1 MPVSES
7 LLATVKRI
15 GFVQIDSV
23 DTVARAHH
31 MILSA
36 RRRDYRP
43 SQLSD
48 LLEAERSL
56 FENWTHDASAIPTA
70 FYPHWRLRFRRGAA
84 RLRERWRTWRRAGFE
99 EKFDGVLDHI
109 RRNGPVMARELRDG
123 SRRKGTG
130 WWDWHPSKTALEYL
144 WRTGELAVTRREGFQ
159 KVFDLTERVIP
170 QMHRSPT
177 PEERETLDWACSSA
191 LDRLGFA
198 TPGEIAAFW
207 ATATPSEAKAWC
219 ATRLAEGELAEIE
232 VEGAAPD
239 RIRKVVARPDGIGE
253 PVPAPKRIRV
263 ISPFDPLIRDRRR
276 TEWLFG
282 FSYTIEIFVPAA
294 KRRYGYYVF
303 PLLEG
308 ERFMGRVDMRR
319 RDGVLAVRA
328 FWPEPGVRPGRG
340 RMGRL
345 EGELE
350 RIARFAG
357 CDGVRYANG
366 WIRTAP
372 DSPSRP

>member
-1 MPVSES
+1 MG
-7 LLATVKRI
+7 RI

-43 SQLSD
+43 SQLSE
-48 LLEAERSL
+48 LLEVDRSL

-70 FYPHWRLRFRRGAA
+70 FYPHWQLRFRRGAD

-123 SRRKGTG
+123 GRRKATG

-170 QMHRSPT
+170 QTHRIPA
-177 PEERETLDWACSSA
+177 PDERETLDWACSSA

-207 ATATPSEAKAWC
+207 ATATPAEAKAWC
-219 ATRLAEGELAEIE
+219 TTSLAEGKLAEIE

-239 RIRKVVARPDGIGE
+239 RIRKVLVRPDGIGG

-276 TEWLFG
+276 TGWLFG

-308 ERFMGRVDMRR
+308 ERFIGRVDMRR

-328 FWPEPGVRPGRG
+328 FWPEPGVRLGRG

-350 RIARFAG
+350 RTARFAG

-366 WIRTAP
+366 WVRTAP
-372 DSPSRP
+372 GSPSRP